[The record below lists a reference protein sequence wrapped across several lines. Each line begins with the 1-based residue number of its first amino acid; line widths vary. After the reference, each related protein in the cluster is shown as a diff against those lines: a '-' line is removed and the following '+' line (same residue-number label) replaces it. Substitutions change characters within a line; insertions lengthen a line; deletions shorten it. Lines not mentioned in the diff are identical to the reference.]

1 MCLSV
6 EQCLLIL
13 AFFFAAT
20 NLALYQTQL
29 ATIFIDEMIL
39 QQQVMVGVWG
49 TDTPNT
55 KVVVKGGWGKEA
67 KTPPIL
73 KEDGK

>member
-1 MCLSV
+1 MCLSE

-20 NLALYQTQL
+20 NVSLCQTKL
-29 ATIFIDEMIL
+29 PAIFSDQMIL
-39 QQQVMVGVWG
+39 QQKVMAGVWG